1 MIMRLI
7 NVLNEG
13 MTESNSLMATL
24 GKLLGDRD
32 SVLVLDDSVDGRS
45 AQRE

>member
-13 MTESNSLMATL
+13 MTESNPLVATL

-32 SVLVLDDSVDGRS
+32 SVLVLGDSVDGRL